1 MVKNWKAK
9 PIREDGTES
18 HGSSCIITFRRK
30 PSRQE
35 GHEMLFLAVF
45 LFLGDKQSFMR
56 QASLIR
62 SKKIIFFLNAWSI
75 NWRVTN
81 FNLNCFAACCVVEAD
96 QRPGWLYLYCFLSSH
111 NHVSSWW
118 HKTSRRICFCCREA
132 QKATW
137 TFYCGRSSHYWLQSQ
152 TDTCFHH
159 WFVEKIYCELA

>member
-18 HGSSCIITFRRK
+18 HGSSYIITFRRK

-35 GHEMLFLAVF
+35 GHEMLFLAAFFVF
-45 LFLGDKQSFMR
+45 GRWTIVHETGIVNSDKKNNLFFER
-56 QASLIR
+56 LI
-62 SKKIIFFLNAWSI
+62 
-75 NWRVTN
+75 
-81 FNLNCFAACCVVEAD
+81 NLNCFAACCVVEAD

-118 HKTSRRICFCCREA
+118 HKTSQRICFCCREA

-137 TFYCGRSSHYWLQSQ
+137 PFYCGHSSRYWLQSQ
-152 TDTCFHH
+152 TNTCFHH

>member
-1 MVKNWKAK
+1 MRTGRKATGLL
-9 PIREDGTES
+9 ILLHSGES
-18 HGSSCIITFRRK
+18 RAARK
-30 PSRQE
+30 DTKCCSWR
-35 GHEMLFLAVF
+35 LF
-45 LFLGDKQSFMR
+45 LFLGDEQSFMR

-62 SKKIIFFLNAWSI
+62 TKKIIFFLNDWSI

-118 HKTSRRICFCCREA
+118 HKTSQRICFCCREA

-137 TFYCGRSSHYWLQSQ
+137 PFYCGHSSRYWLQSQ
-152 TDTCFHH
+152 TNTCFHH